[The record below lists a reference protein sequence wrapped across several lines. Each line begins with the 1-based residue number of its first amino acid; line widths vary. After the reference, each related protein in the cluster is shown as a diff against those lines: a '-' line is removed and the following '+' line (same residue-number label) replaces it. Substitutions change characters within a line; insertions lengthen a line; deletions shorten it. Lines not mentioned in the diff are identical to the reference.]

1 VNQKNI
7 TLILL
12 AILAMMMLT
21 LQQNQVEEV
30 DESEKLLPAL
40 KENLN
45 NLEKLEV
52 RSASGYF
59 NLAKQDQGWVVLEK
73 NSYPVDFTML
83 SNLLEGLSKARLI
96 EQKTARPENYSILE
110 VSDVAD
116 EGSKA
121 KQVTGFAENYD
132 FSILIGKSS
141 EGRGGQFVRRPEDTQ
156 VWLADR
162 SLDVNT
168 SVLAWLKPEFINIE
182 SGEIKKIEQFDEAG
196 QLQFTIER
204 VDGEDEFVLQNLPAN
219 RSLKYPGITGELA
232 GSLENVRLIDVRPH
246 ERQLWPTSF
255 QSIYTLVDGGKITIQ
270 VMDLEDKKWLHLTST
285 GKTGS
290 DARPDGDGDG
300 DGYATPGR
308 WDYQVASYVFDEF
321 TRNLDDLLAE
331 QKDVPPE

>member
-1 VNQKNI
+1 MNQKNI

-21 LQQNQVEEV
+21 LQQNQVEED
-30 DESEKLLPAL
+30 DESEKLMPAL

-52 RSASGYF
+52 RSATGSF
-59 NLAKQDQGWVVLEK
+59 NLVKQDQGWVVLEK

-83 SNLLEGLSKARLI
+83 SSLLEGLSKARLI

-110 VSDVAD
+110 VRDISD

-121 KQVTGFAENYD
+121 KQVSGSAENYD

-141 EGRGGQFVRRPEDTQ
+141 QGREGQFVRRPDETQ

-162 SLDVNT
+162 LLDVNT

-182 SGEIKKIEQFDEAG
+182 SEEIKKIEQFDLKG

-204 VDGEDEFVLQNLPAN
+204 VDGEDELVLQNLPAN

-232 GSLENVRLIDVRPH
+232 GSLANLRLIDVRPH
-246 ERQLWPTSF
+246 EEELWPTSF
-255 QSIYTLVDGGKITIQ
+255 QTIYTLVDDEKITIQ
-270 VMDLEDKKWLHLTST
+270 VMDLEDKKWLHLTAS
-285 GKTGS
+285 GKTGP
-290 DARPDGDGDG
+290 DAEPGAGVDDI
-300 DGYATPGR
+300 ATPGR
-308 WDYQVASYVFDEF
+308 WDYLVTSYVYDDF
-321 TRNLDDLLAE
+321 TSNLDDLLAE
-331 QKDVPPE
+331 QKEVSPE

>member
-1 VNQKNI
+1 VTQKNI

-21 LQQNQVEEV
+21 LGQNQVEEV
-30 DESEKLLPAL
+30 DESERLMPTL

-52 RSASGYF
+52 RSATGSF
-59 NLAKQDQGWVVLEK
+59 NLIKQDQRWVVLEK
-73 NSYPVDFTML
+73 NSYPADFRML
-83 SNLLEGLSKARLI
+83 SSLLEGLSKARLI

-110 VSDVAD
+110 VRDISD

-121 KQVTGFAENYD
+121 KQVSGSAENYD

-141 EGRGGQFVRRPEDTQ
+141 QGREGQFVRRPDETQ

-182 SGEIKKIEQFDEAG
+182 SEEIKKIEQFDLKG

-204 VDGEDEFVLQNLPAN
+204 IDGEDELVLQNLPAN
-219 RSLKYPGITGELA
+219 RSLKYQGITGELA
-232 GSLENVRLIDVRPH
+232 GSLENLRLIDVRPH
-246 ERQLWPTSF
+246 EEELWPTSF
-255 QSIYTLVDGGKITIQ
+255 QTIYTLADDEKITIK
-270 VMDLEDKKWLHLTST
+270 VMDLEDKKWLHLTAG
-285 GKTGS
+285 GKTGP
-290 DARPDGDGDG
+290 DAEPGAGDI
-300 DGYATPGR
+300 ATPGR
-308 WDYQVASYVFDEF
+308 WDFLVTSYVYDDF
-321 TRNLDDLLAE
+321 TRNLDYLLAE
-331 QKDVPPE
+331 QKEVSPE